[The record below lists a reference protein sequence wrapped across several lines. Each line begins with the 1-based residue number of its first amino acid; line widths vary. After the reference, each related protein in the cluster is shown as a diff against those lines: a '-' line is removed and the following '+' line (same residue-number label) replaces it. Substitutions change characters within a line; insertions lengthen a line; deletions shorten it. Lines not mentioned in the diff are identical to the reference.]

1 MTKVNLPLSECQ
13 FTGAFFLELSEP
25 SITVDH
31 YPTSEANEYATPH
44 GLDLISQTGQKS
56 HQSEMISL

>member
-13 FTGAFFLELSEP
+13 FTGAVFLELSEP

-44 GLDLISQTGQKS
+44 GLDLISQTGQ
-56 HQSEMISL
+56 